1 MKNQKSK
8 IKSQNLLRGFSLVE
22 ILIYVFLIALL
33 TIAVVNSLVF
43 MTKSYQDIRSAK
55 AITLSANTLLNR
67 FSYEVKKSSDL
78 SEVFGSS
85 SNTLSLTQGSSTVIF
100 SLESSS
106 SRILISTN
114 GIQDYL
120 TSSDTK
126 VTTLTF
132 LKLQATST
140 SKGAIIQ
147 FTISNSNGNNIKTEN
162 FESSA
167 VIRNPNI

>member
-55 AITLSANTLLNR
+55 AITLSANR